1 MNNVTGLSLSILLPF
16 SIAPWWSVGILICAA
31 DIFFGVPELR
41 EFINWGEELD
51 NLGYILA
58 LQLKFSAFRNFQ
70 ISCYVLRR
78 FWRVSE
84 SQRETRVSETFKLF
98 KCSSSPTGFN
108 AFMNFEL
115 KEIDGVSIS
124 HSDSKTLWKALKVA
138 QKRRSTLH
146 EIWKLRK
153 AEIFSWRA

>member
-70 ISCYVLRR
+70 ISY
-78 FWRVSE
+78 F
-84 SQRETRVSETFKLF
+84 
-98 KCSSSPTGFN
+98 
-108 AFMNFEL
+108 
-115 KEIDGVSIS
+115 
-124 HSDSKTLWKALKVA
+124 
-138 QKRRSTLH
+138 
-146 EIWKLRK
+146 
-153 AEIFSWRA
+153 IFDNSGLL